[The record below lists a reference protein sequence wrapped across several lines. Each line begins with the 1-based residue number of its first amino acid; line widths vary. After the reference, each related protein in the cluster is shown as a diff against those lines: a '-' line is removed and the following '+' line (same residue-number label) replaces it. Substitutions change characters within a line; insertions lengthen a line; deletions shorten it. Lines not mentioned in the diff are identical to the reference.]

1 MYRRCLLDFVYERNV
16 ILLRDRLGAHT
27 DQTTAYRFFNAQTG
41 AGFSKLGQNQSTAES
56 PKTGLPAIN
65 RQHLAM

>member
-1 MYRRCLLDFVYERNV
+1 MYRKCLLDFVYERNV

-41 AGFSKLGQNQSTAES
+41 AGFSKLGQNQSTA
-56 PKTGLPAIN
+56 
-65 RQHLAM
+65 